1 MIDQAQS
8 LRNLMNKNKGTG
20 IKVIAVT
27 SAKGGVGKS
36 SVALN
41 LAIALGQRG
50 KRTLVVD
57 MDFGLANIDVM
68 LGVRSQYDLLNVI
81 EGDHDIRD
89 VIATGQYGVRFIS
102 GGSGVEAL
110 IKINT
115 EQLKRAISNLLCIED
130 MIDIIIFDTG
140 AGITDN
146 ILRLICASHQTI
158 LVTTP
163 EPTAIMDAYALMKTL
178 SKEENKPELH
188 LVVNKADSTREA
200 ESAANGF
207 IRIAEKYTGMHISNL
222 GVIYRDSN
230 MIKAVKKQVPL
241 LISFPKSEASL
252 NIGEIADRF
261 MDKPVKVR
269 AGISGFIERLLA
281 KKDDNQVQ
289 CDATE

>member
-8 LRNLMNKNKGTG
+8 LRNLMNKNKGG
-20 IKVIAVT
+20 VKVIAVT

-41 LAIALGQRG
+41 LAIALSQRG
-50 KRTLVVD
+50 KRMLVVD

-81 EGDHDIRD
+81 EGDRDLRDI
-89 VIATGQYGVRFIS
+89 IATEQYGVHFIS

-115 EQLKRAISNLLCIED
+115 DQLKRAISNLLCLED
-130 MIDIIIFDTG
+130 LIDIIIFDTG

-188 LVVNKADSTREA
+188 LVVNKADSAQEA

-252 NIGEIADRF
+252 NISQIADRF
-261 MDKPVKVR
+261 LDKPVKLRV
-269 AGISGFIERLLA
+269 GISGFIERLLA
-281 KKDDNQVQ
+281 KKENNQVQ